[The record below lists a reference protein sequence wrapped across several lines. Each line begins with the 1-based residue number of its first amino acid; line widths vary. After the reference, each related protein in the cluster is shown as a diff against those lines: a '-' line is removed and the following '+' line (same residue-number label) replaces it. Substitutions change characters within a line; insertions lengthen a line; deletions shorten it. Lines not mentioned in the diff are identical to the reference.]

1 MNSVPGCPVIGAA
14 LTGTVAASYLAVV
27 LAEPVIAPSA
37 YKHGLSQDDI
47 LHAYRNPI
55 RVWDLGDGFTMMVGP
70 NRAAIILEVG
80 YVEGDVAIVIVHAML
95 AREKFVR

>member
-1 MNSVPGCPVIGAA
+1 VASARQCLRLDRHA
-14 LTGTVAASYLAVV
+14 LASYLVAV
-27 LAEPVIAPSA
+27 LGEPIIATSA

-55 RVWDLGDGFTMMVGP
+55 RVWDLGDGFTMIVGP

-80 YVEGDVAIVIVHAML
+80 YVAGDVAVVIVHAMP